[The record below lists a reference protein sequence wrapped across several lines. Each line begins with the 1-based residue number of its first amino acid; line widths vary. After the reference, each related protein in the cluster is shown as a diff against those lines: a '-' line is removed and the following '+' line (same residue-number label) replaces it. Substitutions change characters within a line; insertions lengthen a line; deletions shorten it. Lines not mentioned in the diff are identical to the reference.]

1 MSPVATLALLADC
14 ADEPDRV
21 ARQAVVAESGAV
33 VLPFDLDA
41 TTHIFIAT
49 EIGGIQEV
57 VADNPGGTMNFQRIR
72 RQLEHEATK
81 FSVSDSSD
89 PELIYGGAMPGL
101 ARLQTGYEQ
110 IDVQLMTMQLGAT
123 LVSMTQD
130 AELVDTVHRRFEAQT
145 AGQGSHA
152 EMDQ

>member
-1 MSPVATLALLADC
+1 
-14 ADEPDRV
+14 
-21 ARQAVVAESGAV
+21 
-33 VLPFDLDA
+33 
-41 TTHIFIAT
+41 
-49 EIGGIQEV
+49 
-57 VADNPGGTMNFQRIR
+57 MNFQRIR

-110 IDVQLMTMQLGAT
+110 IDVQLMTMQLAAT

-130 AELVDTVHRRFEAQT
+130 AELVDTVHRRFKAPT
-145 AGQGSHA
+145 AGQSSHA

>member
-1 MSPVATLALLADC
+1 
-14 ADEPDRV
+14 
-21 ARQAVVAESGAV
+21 
-33 VLPFDLDA
+33 
-41 TTHIFIAT
+41 
-49 EIGGIQEV
+49 
-57 VADNPGGTMNFQRIR
+57 MNFQRIR

-81 FSVSDSSD
+81 CSVSDSSD
-89 PELIYGGAMPGL
+89 PELIHGGAMPGL
-101 ARLQTGYEQ
+101 ARLQTRYEE

-130 AELVDTVHRRFEAQT
+130 AELVDTVHRRFKAQT